1 VVAPLN
7 RIDLLFRH
15 NASTLADSTHLILA
29 DGSRQSYGQTYERAA
44 RVAAALVAAG
54 VAPGDRV
61 MVLMGNSRELVEMY
75 VACSLAAAICVPV
88 NVLTTA
94 RELSDTAADCMPA
107 AVFVQH
113 ALLDRVPQLLRH
125 VRLNVVTQGQAPG
138 WQAYDDLLA
147 GTQPLTRAASA
158 DAEAAAVMIYSSGT
172 TGKPKGILL
181 RQRGVMENA
190 HMTNL
195 VLRYQASDTALAMLP
210 LFSSF
215 GFCFDFLMPA
225 QAGAR
230 TVILPKFDPQHAIEL
245 IERHRVTL
253 LAGVPTM
260 YARLFEPNNLASRDY
275 SSLRLMD
282 VGGGPV
288 SDRLKHDLRE
298 MNRIEIVE
306 SYGLSEISPV
316 ASVQVPFCK
325 HTPGACGQPLPGIE
339 VKVLGPGG
347 QELPP
352 GTPGE
357 FCFRS
362 STFMIGYWNQPEATE
377 RTLRGGWLHSGDIGT
392 VDEDGEL
399 SVRDRLKDII
409 VSSGYNVYPK
419 EVENAL
425 CEHEAVQSAAV
436 IGVPDEVRGENVH
449 AFVVLKPD
457 RRASAP
463 ELIAHCA
470 ALIGK
475 HKLPRDVSFVDQLPL
490 TASGKI
496 QRFELRAMGPKG
508 IREIREVPREAEG
521 NTQAGRAG

>member
-1 VVAPLN
+1 MVAPLN

-15 NASTLADSTHLILA
+15 NARTLAGSTHLILP
-29 DGSRQSYGQTYERAA
+29 DGSSQTYGQTYERAA
-44 RVAAALVAAG
+44 RVAAALAAAG

-61 MVLMGNSRELVEMY
+61 MILMGNSRELVEMY

-94 RELSDTAADCMPA
+94 RELADTAADCTPA

-113 ALLDRVPQLLRH
+113 PLLDRVSPKLLSH
-125 VRLNVVTQGQAPG
+125 ARLNVVTQGQAPG
-138 WQAYDDLLA
+138 WQAYDELQA
-147 GTQPLTRAASA
+147 GTPPLARAVSA
-158 DAEAAAVMIYSSGT
+158 DPEAAAVMIYSSGT

-260 YARLFEPNNLASRDY
+260 FARLFEPNNLAGHDC

-298 MNRIEIVE
+298 VHHIEIVE

-316 ASVQVPFCK
+316 ASAQVPFGK
-325 HTPGACGQPLPGIE
+325 HKPGGCGQPLPGIE
-339 VKVLGPGG
+339 VKALGPDG

-362 STFMIGYWNQPEATE
+362 STFMIGYWNQPELTE
-377 RTLRGGWLHSGDIGT
+377 QTLRDGWLHSGDIGT

-436 IGVPDEVRGENVH
+436 IGVPDEVRGENIH
-449 AFVVLKPD
+449 AFVVLKPN

-463 ELIAHCA
+463 ELIAYCA
-470 ALIGK
+470 SLIGK
-475 HKLPRDVSFVDQLPL
+475 HKLPREVSFVNQLPL

-496 QRFELRAMGPKG
+496 QRFELRAMVSK
-508 IREIREVPREAEG
+508 EIGEVPREVEG
-521 NTQAGRAG
+521 NT